1 MNSLVAIT
9 IVFVVFAF
17 GDLLAT
23 KKSIV
28 SMLFT
33 VSVIFNKKNPNMR
46 CFNEFNLLSQSLQ
59 LPGF

>member
-33 VSVIFNKKNPNMR
+33 VSVIFNKKKTEYEV
-46 CFNEFNLLSQSLQ
+46 F
-59 LPGF
+59 